1 VRNSSFNEN
10 QDRLQEDQMDNESNK
25 SDKSD
30 DEKMNVFSFNDD
42 LGILDDRV
50 IFKNPT
56 ENARYNVVERPKY
69 LLQFEGKESEIEF
82 LFRISK

>member
-1 VRNSSFNEN
+1 
-10 QDRLQEDQMDNESNK
+10 MDNESNK

-50 IFKNPT
+50 IIQNPT

-69 LLQFEGKESEIEF
+69 LL
-82 LFRISK
+82 